1 MHWTSRRGTAFD
13 RHSLKVSRGLL
24 ARVVLLG
31 STAFAVLGATVFA
44 ADAADLQPAYFAPY
58 SWTGFYGGVHVGAGF
73 VTTTFSDPF
82 GASIYGDKVR
92 TPAFLGGGQVGYNWQ
107 APGSPWVFGIE
118 GDLTGLDSD
127 GTNTCLAFSGF
138 FLSANCHAR
147 PDLDATLTGR
157 LGYALGPSNHTL
169 LYAKGGVAWEREK
182 VSMTT
187 NALLPA
193 LSTSASLSHSGWT
206 AGAGVEQALTPA
218 WSIKLE
224 YDFLDFSGVGVTT
237 PTSFVQ
243 AIPPINGYFATA
255 PGTSNVSQNIHEV
268 KLGLNYRFGA
278 DPWSRWD
285 AAPAAYP
292 AKAVVRDAGWE
303 VETGAR
309 YWYSTGRFQKDLGS
323 GTSTSTAD
331 TLNSRLT
338 YVSNANSGEAF
349 ARVETPW
356 NLFAKGFIGAGS
368 LANGKLNDEDW
379 LIFGATVP
387 YSNTLSDPVKG
398 NIEYGTIDVGY
409 DFARAASYKTG
420 AFVGYNYYAENKSA
434 YGCAQLANRFS
445 DCVPSI
451 PSSVLGIT
459 ENDRW
464 QSLRVGLNGEFMPVD
479 RVKVSAD
486 AAYLPYVRFDGTD
499 NHVLRGIVSPEWGT
513 GRGVQMETI
522 VSYYVTPQFSVGVG
536 GRYWAMWTTSDA
548 FTAFGGSPCPCQT
561 LPAKTERYG
570 TFLQGAYQF
579 APY

>member
-1 MHWTSRRGTAFD
+1 MMRR
-13 RHSLKVSRGLL
+13 
-24 ARVVLLG
+24 
-31 STAFAVLGATVFA
+31 
-44 ADAADLQPAYFAPY
+44 
-58 SWTGFYGGVHVGAGF
+58 
-73 VTTTFSDPF
+73 
-82 GASIYGDKVR
+82 
-92 TPAFLGGGQVGYNWQ
+92 
-107 APGSPWVFGIE
+107 
-118 GDLTGLDSD
+118 
-127 GTNTCLAFSGF
+127 
-138 FLSANCHAR
+138 
-147 PDLDATLTGR
+147 
-157 LGYALGPSNHTL
+157 
-169 LYAKGGVAWEREK
+169 
-182 VSMTT
+182 
-187 NALLPA
+187 
-193 LSTSASLSHSGWT
+193 
-206 AGAGVEQALTPA
+206 
-218 WSIKLE
+218 
-224 YDFLDFSGVGVTT
+224 
-237 PTSFVQ
+237 
-243 AIPPINGYFATA
+243 
-255 PGTSNVSQNIHEV
+255 
-268 KLGLNYRFGA
+268 
-278 DPWSRWD
+278 
-285 AAPAAYP
+285 
-292 AKAVVRDAGWE
+292 
-303 VETGAR
+303 AR

-499 NHVLRGIVSPEWGT
+499 NHVLRGIVSPEWET
-513 GRGVQMETI
+513 GRGVQMGNDRVLITSRHSSASAAGI
-522 VSYYVTPQFSVGVG
+522 GD
-536 GRYWAMWTTSDA
+536 GRRRTR
-548 FTAFGGSPCPCQT
+548 SPHRRQPACSLQT
-561 LPAKTERYG
+561 LPAKTDATARSCGRLSIRPVLTARRRSRWHRKRAEPRWSPSG
-570 TFLQGAYQF
+570 SFLEDA
-579 APY
+579 